1 MKSDFMKKIDS
12 KKKAI
17 ISLIVLL
24 CFGIGYYV
32 LVISPHQRAVKSF
45 NEVTAKIQ
53 KENSSLEETIKVS
66 KELLSS
72 KDKPLDEN
80 LTVELKNEV
89 STAEKKKQ
97 VIPKIKKKTSDINK
111 QVKSLKKPINY
122 TTEKKNL
129 RVKNQKYLAS
139 VRQLKQIT
147 NPSNTFVESR
157 LKEIDTISDVQS
169 ATEDNDPNQGLN
181 KQGSYTAAVYF
192 ADNEVTNPVPGA
204 DLVAKGTDAGGCVE
218 VYKTVEDAK
227 KRNDYLSAFDGLP
240 TVINPGSHYVY
251 GTVVIRVAASL
262 TASQQNALTQK
273 IYEKLIEIKDDNTNK
288 NTSKTETSSSTQP
301 SSSSSSSSTQTIVSE
316 SAQSDTKTVAGSTPK
331 TPAQQQ
337 DSGVPESSNDIML
350 NPEYH
355 SYVDENGYNS
365 LLGANVLDNN
375 NGGNN
380 SNASTES
387 SSMGSSE

>member
-17 ISLIVLL
+17 ISFIVLL
-24 CFGIGYYV
+24 CFCMGYYV
-32 LVISPHQRAVKSF
+32 LAILPHQRAVKSF

-192 ADNEVTNPVPGA
+192 ADNEVTK
-204 DLVAKGTDAGGCVE
+204 DRK
-218 VYKTVEDAK
+218 
-227 KRNDYLSAFDGLP
+227 S
-240 TVINPGSHYVY
+240 
-251 GTVVIRVAASL
+251 VV
-262 TASQQNALTQK
+262 
-273 IYEKLIEIKDDNTNK
+273 
-288 NTSKTETSSSTQP
+288 
-301 SSSSSSSSTQTIVSE
+301 
-316 SAQSDTKTVAGSTPK
+316 
-331 TPAQQQ
+331 
-337 DSGVPESSNDIML
+337 
-350 NPEYH
+350 
-355 SYVDENGYNS
+355 
-365 LLGANVLDNN
+365 
-375 NGGNN
+375 
-380 SNASTES
+380 
-387 SSMGSSE
+387 